1 MANRK
6 QRQRHTRADVQR
18 IHTQTEI
25 ARRLDRSHTL
35 AAYLRLELLNMP
47 CNRLPLWLPAVM
59 DYIADDIG
67 DIQRLLNK
75 PDSPVHTR

>member
-6 QRQRHTRADVQR
+6 QRQSRDQVAR

-25 ARRLDRSHTL
+25 NRRLDRSHSL

-47 CNRLPLWLPAVM
+47 CDRLPLWLPAAM
-59 DYIADDIG
+59 DYIADDIS
-67 DIQRLLNK
+67 DIQKLFNQ
-75 PDSPVHTR
+75 PAHTA

>member
-6 QRQRHTRADVQR
+6 QRRTHADVRR

-25 ARRLDRSHTL
+25 TRRLYRSHTL
-35 AAYLRLELLNMP
+35 AHYLSAELLTMP
-47 CNRLPLWLPAVM
+47 VNRLPLWLPAVM

-75 PDSPVHTR
+75 PSRTA

>member
-6 QRQRHTRADVQR
+6 PRRTRADVER

-25 ARRLDRSHTL
+25 NRRLYRARTL
-35 AAYLRLELLNMP
+35 ALFLPSDLR
-47 CNRLPLWLPAVM
+47 RLPYGPMPLWLPSVL

-67 DIQRLLNK
+67 DVQALLNK
-75 PDSPVHTR
+75 PVHTAQ

>member
-6 QRQRHTRADVQR
+6 QRHTRADVQR

-25 ARRLDRSHTL
+25 NRRLHRAHTL
-35 AAYLRLELLNMP
+35 ALFLPSDLR
-47 CNRLPLWLPAVM
+47 RLPYGPMPLWLPSVL

-67 DIQRLLNK
+67 DIQKLFNQ
-75 PDSPVHTR
+75 PAH

>member
-6 QRQRHTRADVQR
+6 PRRTRADVER

-25 ARRLDRSHTL
+25 NRRLYRARNL
-35 AAYLRLELLNMP
+35 AYFLRIEMLSGSVDAPN
-47 CNRLPLWLPAVM
+47 LWLPSVL

-67 DIQRLLNK
+67 DVQALLNK
-75 PDSPVHTR
+75 PARTV

>member
-6 QRQRHTRADVQR
+6 QRHTRADVQR

-25 ARRLDRSHTL
+25 NRRLHRAHTL
-35 AAYLRLELLNMP
+35 ALFLPSDLR
-47 CNRLPLWLPAVM
+47 RLPYGPMPLWLPSVL

-67 DIQRLLNK
+67 DIQKLLNQ
-75 PDSPVHTR
+75 PEHTQ

>member
-6 QRQRHTRADVQR
+6 QRQRQSRDQVAR

-25 ARRLDRSHTL
+25 NRRLHRAHDL
-35 AAYLRLELLNMP
+35 AFFLRLEMLAQP
-47 CNRLPLWLPAVM
+47 CDSRLLWLPSVL

-67 DIQRLLNK
+67 DIQKLFNQ
-75 PDSPVHTR
+75 PAHTQ

>member
-6 QRQRHTRADVQR
+6 QRQSRAQVAR

-25 ARRLDRSHTL
+25 NRRLHRAHTL
-35 AAYLRLELLNMP
+35 ALFLPSDLR
-47 CNRLPLWLPAVM
+47 RLPYGPMPLWLPSVL

-67 DIQRLLNK
+67 DIQKLFNQ
-75 PDSPVHTR
+75 PAHTA

>member
-6 QRQRHTRADVQR
+6 QRRAQAAR

-25 ARRLDRSHTL
+25 NRRLERAHNL
-35 AAYLRLELLNMP
+35 ALFLPSDLLRQP
-47 CNRLPLWLPAVM
+47 CGPMPLWLPSVL

-75 PDSPVHTR
+75 PSRTA

>member
-6 QRQRHTRADVQR
+6 QRQSRDQVAR

-25 ARRLDRSHTL
+25 NRRLDRSHSL

-47 CNRLPLWLPAVM
+47 CDRLPLWLPAVM

-75 PDSPVHTR
+75 SAHTA

>member
-6 QRQRHTRADVQR
+6 QRRDQIAR

-25 ARRLDRSHTL
+25 NRRLYRSHTL
-35 AAYLRLELLNMP
+35 AHSLSTELLTMP
-47 CNRLPLWLPAVM
+47 VNRLPLWLPAVM

-75 PDSPVHTR
+75 PAHTA

>member
-6 QRQRHTRADVQR
+6 QRRTHADVQR

-25 ARRLDRSHTL
+25 NRRLHRAHTL
-35 AAYLRLELLNMP
+35 ALFLPSDLRRLP
-47 CNRLPLWLPAVM
+47 CGPMPLWLPSVL

-67 DIQRLLNK
+67 DIQALFNK
-75 PDSPVHTR
+75 PAHTV

>member
-6 QRQRHTRADVQR
+6 QRQRRAQIAR

-25 ARRLDRSHTL
+25 NRRLERAHTL
-35 AAYLRLELLNMP
+35 ALFLPSDLHRLPVGPM
-47 CNRLPLWLPAVM
+47 PLWLPSVL

-67 DIQRLLNK
+67 DIQKLLNQ
-75 PDSPVHTR
+75 PAHTA

>member
-6 QRQRHTRADVQR
+6 QRRAQAAR

-25 ARRLDRSHTL
+25 NRRLERAHNL
-35 AAYLRLELLNMP
+35 AFFLPSDLLRQPCGPMP
-47 CNRLPLWLPAVM
+47 PWLPSVL

-75 PDSPVHTR
+75 STHTR

>member
-6 QRQRHTRADVQR
+6 QRQRRAQAAH
-18 IHTQTEI
+18 IHAETEI
-25 ARRLDRSHTL
+25 NRRLYRSHTL
-35 AAYLRLELLNMP
+35 AHYLSAELLTMP
-47 CNRLPLWLPAVM
+47 VNRLPLWLPAVM

-75 PDSPVHTR
+75 PAHTA

>member
-6 QRQRHTRADVQR
+6 QRRTHADVQR

-25 ARRLDRSHTL
+25 NRRLYRSHTL
-35 AAYLRLELLNMP
+35 AHYLSAELLTMP
-47 CNRLPLWLPAVM
+47 VNRLPLWLPAVM

-75 PDSPVHTR
+75 PSRSA

>member
-6 QRQRHTRADVQR
+6 QRQRRDQVAR

-25 ARRLDRSHTL
+25 NRRLERAHNL
-35 AAYLRLELLNMP
+35 ALFLPSDLLRLP
-47 CNRLPLWLPAVM
+47 HGTIPLWLPSVL

-75 PDSPVHTR
+75 PAHTA

>member
-6 QRQRHTRADVQR
+6 QRRTHADVRR

-25 ARRLDRSHTL
+25 NRRLCRSHTL
-35 AAYLRLELLNMP
+35 AHYLSAELLTMP
-47 CNRLPLWLPAVM
+47 VNRLPLWLPAVM

-75 PDSPVHTR
+75 PSRTA

>member
-6 QRQRHTRADVQR
+6 QRQRQSRDQVAR

-25 ARRLDRSHTL
+25 NRRLHRAHSL
-35 AAYLRLELLNMP
+35 ALFLPSDLHRLPYGPM
-47 CNRLPLWLPAVM
+47 PLWLPSVL

-67 DIQRLLNK
+67 DIQRLLNQ
-75 PDSPVHTR
+75 PAHTR

>member
-6 QRQRHTRADVQR
+6 QRRTRADVER

-25 ARRLDRSHTL
+25 SRRLERAHTL
-35 AAYLRLELLNMP
+35 ALFLPSDLHRLPYGPM
-47 CNRLPLWLPAVM
+47 PLWLPSAL

-67 DIQRLLNK
+67 DIQALLNK
-75 PDSPVHTR
+75 PAHTAQ

>member
-6 QRQRHTRADVQR
+6 QRRTRADVER
-18 IHTQTEI
+18 INTQTEI
-25 ARRLDRSHTL
+25 SRRLERAHNL
-35 AAYLRLELLNMP
+35 ALFLPSDLLRLP
-47 CNRLPLWLPAVM
+47 HGTIPLWLPSVL

-75 PDSPVHTR
+75 SAHTA

>member
-6 QRQRHTRADVQR
+6 QRRAQAAR

-25 ARRLDRSHTL
+25 NRRLERAHNL
-35 AAYLRLELLNMP
+35 ALFLPSDLLRQP
-47 CNRLPLWLPAVM
+47 CGPMPLWLPSVL

-75 PDSPVHTR
+75 PSRSA

>member
-6 QRQRHTRADVQR
+6 QRHTRADVQR

-25 ARRLDRSHTL
+25 IRRLHRAHTL
-35 AAYLRLELLNMP
+35 ALFLPSDLR
-47 CNRLPLWLPAVM
+47 RLPYGPMPLWLPSVL

-67 DIQRLLNK
+67 DIKKLLNQ
-75 PDSPVHTR
+75 PAHTA

>member
-6 QRQRHTRADVQR
+6 QRRTHADVRR

-25 ARRLDRSHTL
+25 NRRLERAHNL
-35 AAYLRLELLNMP
+35 ALFLPSDLLRLP
-47 CNRLPLWLPAVM
+47 HGTIPLWLPSVL

-75 PDSPVHTR
+75 PSRTA

>member
-6 QRQRHTRADVQR
+6 QRRTRADVER

-25 ARRLDRSHTL
+25 NRRLYRAHNL
-35 AAYLRLELLNMP
+35 AYFLRLEMLASP
-47 CNRLPLWLPAVM
+47 CDSQMLWLPSVL

-67 DIQRLLNK
+67 DIQTLFNK
-75 PDSPVHTR
+75 PTHTA